1 MYEIAHAWE
10 GDMAQRATERIEF
23 RVRPEVAERIR
34 DAADAS
40 HMTVSAFITSAA
52 TAKADEV
59 LVDKLVW
66 KVSSEE
72 FEEIQR
78 HLDEPPTPNE
88 NLIAAFRRA
97 REVILH
103 DTDIRLRSDG

>member
-1 MYEIAHAWE
+1 MYDIAHAWE

-34 DAADAS
+34 EAADAS

-52 TAKADEV
+52 AAKADEV
-59 LVDKLVW
+59 LADKLVW

-72 FEEIQR
+72 FDR
-78 HLDEPPTPNE
+78 MLAWLDEPGEPNP
-88 NLIAAFRRA
+88 NMVAAMRDA
-97 REVILH
+97 
-103 DTDIRLRSDG
+103 LRTIKHV